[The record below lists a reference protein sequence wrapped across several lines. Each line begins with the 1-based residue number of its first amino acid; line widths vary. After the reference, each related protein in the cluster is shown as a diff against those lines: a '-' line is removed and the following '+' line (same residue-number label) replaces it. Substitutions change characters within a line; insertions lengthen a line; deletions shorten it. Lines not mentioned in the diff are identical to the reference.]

1 MSVFNAGDLLT
12 GEFNRRKEF
21 KFGRGFS
28 AKLRTWKGQILP
40 YSFKAARERQERNVA
55 TEKLLLHINSNN
67 ESIIL
72 DQQNWMKDIVSDCV
86 LLISKQA
93 VQQIVKP
100 TDLIALRKRLN
111 MHCFVELQQSVQLL
125 FPTKRSLATSVI
137 HLKNVTELD
146 VVNSLIEFPKW
157 IGYQY
162 HFVRVCSK
170 EPLKLA
176 WSNDSGLLVVEPG
189 DKTRNL
195 RVRPTKYYQKLA
207 KSQKATAKS
216 MSCESGFS
224 TISLISTA
232 TTSPN
237 SWCNDWKWQPRHAE
251 YDHRLLRT
259 CAADMEQVQD
269 YLFLNNRFDPVTDAL
284 CEQDKDHSAY
294 LPSHNM
300 IQIECVEK
308 RLQS

>member
-72 DQQNWMKDIVSDCV
+72 DQQNWMKDIADRETDGSDCF
-86 LLISKQA
+86 KKA
-93 VQQIVKP
+93 FEH
-100 TDLIALRKRLN
+100 ALFCRASTVSSALVPNKAFSG
-111 MHCFVELQQSVQLL
+111 HKV
-125 FPTKRSLATSVI
+125 VI